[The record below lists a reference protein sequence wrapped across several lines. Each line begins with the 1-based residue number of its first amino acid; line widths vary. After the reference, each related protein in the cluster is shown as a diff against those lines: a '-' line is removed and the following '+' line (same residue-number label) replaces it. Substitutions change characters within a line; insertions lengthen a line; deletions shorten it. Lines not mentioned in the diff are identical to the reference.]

1 MENLFDLSKLG
12 SQYCGYFVDREGKVY
27 SNKQGTLR
35 ALKVSAPSNTFNKY
49 WNLSTN
55 GYAQAVRTDRFDEM
69 LNRSDEYRSFV
80 NAAKALGAVT
90 PAATMSKGFIVGSV
104 SPQGVSFSS
113 RPKVHTSEASA
124 RAECERL
131 ATTNKGKTF
140 MYVEIK
146 GSVKASGVNWS

>member
-12 SQYCGYFVDREGKVY
+12 SQYSGYFVDREGKVY
-27 SNKQGTLR
+27 SNKQGILR

-131 ATTNKGKTF
+131 ATSNKGKTF